1 MRIPLVLGLLFW
13 GGLGLGAEVCPTP
26 KVTQPRWAQ
35 GFAFEAGPGYKLV
48 RVKTPWQDS
57 EEVFSYLILSPGCP
71 KPAAY
76 STTPTFAPN
85 PQRLVALST
94 TDLPI
99 LVILGLEDRLVATTD
114 FAYVNSPEVRARIE
128 AGKLEEVH
136 YELEGELEHLVML
149 KPDLVLG
156 FALSD
161 KSARPKEA
169 LGRLG
174 VQLVLTAG
182 YMEESP
188 LGRAEWILM
197 VAAFFGLEEKAVAHM
212 DQVSGDYLAWAA
224 KANQTP
230 TRPQVFVGSE
240 FKGIWYVPGGRTYQS
255 QLLKDA
261 GARYLWAEDPQR
273 GSLHLDFEALL
284 AQASEVPFWLNPG
297 NWTNLKPIESQ
308 PAFQGFLAVR
318 TGQVYSYTK
327 KLNPKGGNDYWETGS
342 VYPNRVLKDL
352 ISLFHPEL
360 LPGYQTLWY
369 KRLQ

>member
-1 MRIPLVLGLLFW
+1 MVLGLLLW

-26 KVTQPRWAQ
+26 KITPPRWAK
-35 GFAFEAGPGYKLV
+35 GFSFEAGPGYKLI
-48 RVKTPWQDS
+48 RVKNPWQDS
-57 EEVFSYLILSPGCP
+57 KEVFSYLILSPGCP
-71 KPAAY
+71 APAAL
-76 STTPTFAPN
+76 SRLPTFAPD
-85 PQRLVALST
+85 PKRLVALST

-114 FAYVNSPEVRARIE
+114 FDYVNTPQVRARIE
-128 AGKLEEVH
+128 AGVLEQVN
-136 YELEGELEHLVML
+136 YELEGELEHLLML

-169 LGRLG
+169 LARLG

-197 VAAFFGLEEKAVAHM
+197 VAAFFGREEKAVAHM
-212 DQVSGDYLAWAA
+212 DQVSKEYLAWAA
-224 KANQTP
+224 QAQATQ

-240 FKGIWYVPGGRTYQS
+240 FKGIWYIPGGRTYQS
-255 QLLKDA
+255 RLLQDA
-261 GARYLWAEDPQR
+261 GAKYLWAEDPER

-284 AQASEVPFWLNPG
+284 SQAAQVPFWLNPG
-297 NWTNLKPIESQ
+297 NWTDLRPIEGQ

-318 TGQVYSYTK
+318 RGQVYSYTK
-327 KLNPKGGNDYWETGS
+327 KLNSQGGNDYWETGS
-342 VYPNRVLKDL
+342 SYPNLVLKDL
-352 ISLFHPEL
+352 ISIFHPEL